1 MPLKDTA
8 AFLFPYNNCLNMY
21 FCIMKNEVISVT
33 DARYLALSSQMLI
46 GTSGFESKKDLLAI
60 ITRLGYIQIDTISIV
75 ERAHKHVLW
84 SRLPAY
90 RNEML
95 DELIDK
101 DKKVFEFWDHAAAY
115 MPMKHF
121 RFTLPRK
128 EMYAKK
134 YKDWERKNK
143 KLLNLIIE
151 RITAEGPLQSRDFEE
166 TKKRGLWWDWKPAKE
181 GLEYLFHT
189 GRLVAKARKSFQKV
203 YDIPERFLPRNAE
216 LTSPG
221 YEELSEHL
229 IMKSINANGLS
240 SEKELTYLRH
250 HNKEATKNTLN
261 RLLEEKK
268 IISVNIKETESE
280 KYYSTK
286 KILNSISSLPAVSEV
301 HILSPFDNTVI
312 QRKRLQNLFR
322 FDYQIECYVPAH
334 KRKYGYFCLPV
345 LYGDRFAG
353 RIDAK
358 ADRKSGKFIIIS
370 EFWENGFEPDFDFA
384 EKYKLKLKELAE
396 FAGCSEFIHKSF
408 F

>member
-1 MPLKDTA
+1 MKFQNVDLK
-8 AFLFPYNNCLNMY
+8 LS
-21 FCIMKNEVISVT
+21 E
-33 DARYLALSSQMLI
+33 ARKLVLGRQLYRGGNSQYP
-46 GTSGFESKKDLLAI
+46 KKRLLAVI
-60 ITRLGYIQIDTISIV
+60 EQLGYIQIDTISIV

-84 SRLPAY
+84 TRMPEY

-128 EMYAKK
+128 EMYARK
-134 YKDWERKNK
+134 YKDWEKKNQ
-143 KLLNLIIE
+143 KLLNLIID

-203 YDIPERFLPRNAE
+203 YDIPERSLPGNIV
-216 LTSPG
+216 LTVPSD
-221 YEELSEHL
+221 EELSEHL
-229 IMKSINANGLS
+229 ILKSINANGIS

-250 HNKEATKNTLN
+250 HNRAATKHTLN

-268 IISVNIKETESE
+268 IVGVNIKETEGE

-286 KILNSISSLPAVSEV
+286 KVLGSLSTYSADTGV
-301 HILSPFDNTVI
+301 HILSPFDNMVI
-312 QRKRLQNLFR
+312 QRKRLQDLFG
-322 FDYQIECYVPAH
+322 FDYLIECYVPAP

-345 LYGDRFAG
+345 LYGDKFAG
-353 RIDAK
+353 RIDTK
-358 ADRKSGKFIIIS
+358 ADRKSGKFIIIN
-370 EFWENGFEPDFDFA
+370 EFWEKGFNPGGDFT
-384 EKYKLKLKELAE
+384 EKYHSKLKELAE
-396 FAGCSEFIHKSF
+396 FSGCSEIVFKT
-408 F
+408 

>member
-1 MPLKDTA
+1 
-8 AFLFPYNNCLNMY
+8 
-21 FCIMKNEVISVT
+21 MKNEIISIT
-33 DARYLALSSQMLI
+33 DARNLALSSQLLN
-46 GTSGFESKKDLLAI
+46 GTNGFKSTKDLLAI

-84 SRLPAY
+84 TRLPEF

-134 YKDWERKNK
+134 YKQWEKKNR
-143 KLLNLIIE
+143 KLLKLIID
-151 RITAEGPLQSRDFEE
+151 RISAEGPLQSRDFEE

-181 GLEYLFHT
+181 GLEFLFHT
-189 GRLVAKARKSFQKV
+189 GRLVARARKSFQKV
-203 YDIPERFLPRNAE
+203 YDIPERFLPGNID
-216 LTSPG
+216 LTIPAD
-221 YEELSEHL
+221 EDLSEHL
-229 IMKSINANGLS
+229 IMKSITANGIS

-250 HNKEATKNTLN
+250 HNRAATKSTLN
-261 RLLEEKK
+261 RLIEEKK
-268 IISVNIKETESE
+268 IVSLSIKEIGTE

-286 KILNSISSLPAVSEV
+286 KILASLSSYAANSEV
-301 HILSPFDNTVI
+301 YILSPFDNIVI
-312 QRKRLQNLFR
+312 QRKRLQDLFG
-322 FDYQIECYVPAH
+322 FDYLIECYVPAP

-345 LYGDRFAG
+345 LYGSNFAG

-358 ADRKSGKFIIIS
+358 ADRRSGNFIIIN
-370 EFWENGFEPDFDFA
+370 EFWENGFKPDDDFT
-384 EKYKLKLKELAE
+384 ERYNLKLKELAE
-396 FAGCSEFIHKSF
+396 FSGCTKITR
-408 F
+408 